1 MINTD
6 LYIQDIRQYTDP
18 ISYIKVDLFKDEN
31 IELNS
36 SVQNVNDISKTF
48 SDFSQS
54 FTIPASAKNNAV
66 FLHYYNTDI
75 DSAFN
80 NLDEVVRYNPNIR
93 IRGYIECGSL
103 PFKYG
108 VIQLEDVKLKNMQPD
123 SYTVRFFSASVN
135 LSDRFGDDDLT
146 MLDLTEFDHLYNTD
160 IFDATYSNSLGEDLY
175 YPLVTS
181 KRAWQIG
188 TADSND
194 ITNTSGKIS
203 YNELRPALKLIKI
216 IEAIETKYNFT
227 FDREFLGRAVFG
239 NLFMWVFNNL
249 DLVVNPTTA
258 TTVQLSN
265 QGDLNDV
272 DTYLDYTLNTITI
285 NPISPFK
292 LKYLRVRIIPNTGY
306 ENIPFTLFITD
317 ELDNIVSTFENL
329 TGNSMR
335 TIPVDRI
342 NTDIYKIKISSIQ
355 SFEYT
360 PIISIVIFESIPT
373 VNSATQG
380 LQTID
385 LPISISSNMPKIK
398 VRDFITSIIKM
409 FNLAL
414 VPVNANSFQLLPL
427 DDWYFNGNLID
438 ITKYIDSKDVNF
450 KRPKLFKNILFQHQK
465 SGQILNEQFRNN
477 QGGILGYGDL
487 QGIYQIDGAE
497 LKVQTEVENLM
508 FSRLSNIATGDIT
521 NVQVG
526 LSLDKS
532 SQPYIGKPYIF
543 YKCGFQNYDIPIKA
557 NGHADLDYTYL
568 TSTENDFILD
578 QVSNSVN
585 YSTDISTFLFS
596 EIPRNLYSNFWQDYI
611 SDLYSTKRRLSNWK
625 ANLPIGIIIRINLN
639 DRIVIDDKAYIINSM
654 KTNLST
660 GDVDLELLNYI
671 GLPFTSVNSNIPLTA
686 DTVDYSADS
695 TLLSADMTYIYLA
708 DISPIPNGVEYES
721 LLVSYARQDFDCKIS
736 ANSPYIVTKI
746 DTGDGTSWINLER
759 SSGQTTGY
767 LQIKVDESTTDRSMD
782 LSVGIGGDSFT
793 ITITQQQL

>member
-6 LYIQDIRQYTDP
+6 LYIQDIKQDTDP

-36 SVQNVNDISKTF
+36 SVSNINDISKTF

-54 FTIPASAKNNAV
+54 FTIPASDKNNAV

-103 PFKYG
+103 PFRYG
-108 VIQLEDVKLKNMQPD
+108 VIQLEDVKLKDMQPD

-146 MLDLTEFDHLYNTD
+146 TLDLSEFDHEYNAS

-181 KRAWQIG
+181 ARPYQIG
-188 TADSND
+188 TADAND
-194 ITNTSGKIS
+194 ITNNSGKLQFT
-203 YNELRPALKLIKI
+203 ELRPALKLIRI

-239 NLFMWVFNNL
+239 NLHMWCFNNL
-249 DLVVNPTTA
+249 EFSVDPNNAVQIDFTTKGNLEDIAGVTVNLTDNYFVTNASLLSNATFITITPSAGFESTPYTLIRYLNGEPW
-258 TTVQLSN
+258 TTVTGVGTRRFPFRTNNDNAEHSFYILN
-265 QGDLNDV
+265 QGSFHF
-272 DTYLDYTLNTITI
+272 T
-285 NPISPFK
+285 FK
-292 LKYLRVRIIPNTGY
+292 IEMKSFVTGS
-306 ENIPFTLFITD
+306 LQ
-317 ELDNIVSTFENL
+317 
-329 TGNSMR
+329 
-335 TIPVDRI
+335 
-342 NTDIYKIKISSIQ
+342 K
-355 SFEYT
+355 
-360 PIISIVIFESIPT
+360 
-373 VNSATQG
+373 SATMAEQ
-380 LQTID
+380 IIEE
-385 LPISISSNMPKIK
+385 PISISANMPKIK
-398 VRDFITSIIKM
+398 VRDFITSLIKM

-414 VPVNANSFQLLPL
+414 VPVNSNSFNLLPL
-427 DDWYFNGNLID
+427 DDWYFQGNLIAL
-438 ITKYIDSKDVNF
+438 TKYIDSKEVNF
-450 KRPKLFKNILFQHQK
+450 KRPKLFKDILFQHQK
-465 SGQILNEQFRNN
+465 SGQIFNEKFRNN

-487 QGIYQIDGAE
+487 QGIYQIDGTQ
-497 LKVQTEVENLM
+497 LKVQTEVENLT
-508 FSRLSNIATGDIT
+508 FARLTDIATGDIT

-526 LSLDKS
+526 LSLDKN

-543 YKCGFQNYDIPIKA
+543 YKCGFQNYDTPIKA
-557 NGHADLDYTYL
+557 NGHADLTKTYL
-568 TSTENDFILD
+568 TSTENDFILE

-585 YSTDISTFLFS
+585 FSTDNSTFLFS
-596 EIPRNLYSNFWQDYI
+596 EIPRNLYSNYWSDYI
-611 SDLYSTKRRLSNWK
+611 SDLYSTKRRISNWK
-625 ANLPIGIIIRINLN
+625 ANLPIGIIIRLKLN

-686 DTVDYSADS
+686 DTVDYSADT
-695 TLLSADMTYIYLA
+695 TLLSADMNYIYLA
-708 DISPIPNGVEYES
+708 DISPIPNGVEYEN

-736 ANSPYIVTKI
+736 ANSPYLVEKV
-746 DTGDGTSWINLER
+746 DTGDGTSWINLDREL
-759 SSGQTTGY
+759 GQTTDY
-767 LQIKVDESTTDRSMD
+767 LQIKVDESTVDRSMD

>member
-6 LYIQDIRQYTDP
+6 LYIQDIRQDTDP

-36 SVQNVNDISKTF
+36 SIQNVNDISKTF

-54 FTIPASAKNNAV
+54 FTIPASDKNNGV
-66 FLHYYNTDI
+66 FQHYYNTDV
-75 DSAFN
+75 DGTF
-80 NLDEVVRYNPNIR
+80 NPNIR

-103 PFKYG
+103 PFRYG
-108 VIQLEDVKLKNMQPD
+108 VIQLEDVKLKDMQPD

-146 MLDLTEFDHLYNTD
+146 TLDLSEFDHLYNSD

-181 KRAWQIG
+181 TRPYQIG
-188 TADSND
+188 TADAND
-194 ITNTSGKIS
+194 ITNTSGKIL
-203 YNELRPALKLIKI
+203 YTDLRPALKLIRI
-216 IEAIETKYNFT
+216 IEAIETKYNFS

-239 NLFMWVFNNL
+239 NLHMWVFGNL
-249 DLVVNPTTA
+249 DLVPNTSGSIVS
-258 TTVQLSN
+258 QLSN
-265 QGDLNDV
+265 QG
-272 DTYLDYTLNTITI
+272 TLNEADTTLDFTLDTI
-285 NPISPFK
+285 NIA
-292 LKYLRVRIIPNTGY
+292 PNTVANIRTRSFSIRITPEASF
-306 ENIPFTLFITD
+306 ENVVYSMFVVD
-317 ELDNIVSTFENL
+317 EFDNIVLESQNVSGIRGMSNYISL
-329 TGNSMR
+329 TESK
-335 TIPVDRI
+335 
-342 NTDIYKIKISSIQ
+342 IYKVKITANQ
-355 SFEYT
+355 SFQYVLKIEMKLLQ
-360 PIISIVIFESIPT
+360 T
-373 VNSATQG
+373 VGGFLNKFATQSI
-380 LQTID
+380 QTID
-385 LPISISSNMPKIK
+385 VPISISANMPKIK
-398 VRDFITSIIKM
+398 VRDFITSLIKM

-414 VPVNANSFQLLPL
+414 VPINSNSFNLLPL
-427 DDWYFNGNLID
+427 DDWYFQGNLID
-438 ITKYIDSKDVNF
+438 LTKYIDSKDVNF
-450 KRPKLFKNILFQHQK
+450 KRPKLFKDILFQHQK

-487 QGIYQIDGAE
+487 QAIYQIDGAE

-508 FSRLSNIATGDIT
+508 FSRLSNIATGDVT

-526 LSLDKS
+526 LSLDKNT
-532 SQPYIGKPYIF
+532 QPYIGKPYIF
-543 YKCGFQNYDIPIKA
+543 YKCGFQNYDLPIKA
-557 NGHADLDYTYL
+557 NGHTDLTYTYL
-568 TSTENDFILD
+568 TSTENDFILE

-585 YSTDISTFLFS
+585 YSTDISTFIFS

-611 SDLYSTKRRLSNWK
+611 SDLYSTKRRISNWK
-625 ANLPIGIIIRINLN
+625 ANLPIGIIIRLNLN

-686 DTVDYSADS
+686 DTVDYSADT

-708 DISPIPNGVEYES
+708 DLSPIPNGVEYEN
-721 LLVSYARQDFDCKIS
+721 LLVSYARQDFDCKIN
-736 ANSPYIVTKI
+736 ANSPYLVEKV
-746 DTGDGTSWINLER
+746 DTGDGIGWINLER
-759 SSGQTTGY
+759 ELGQTTNY

>member
-6 LYIQDIRQYTDP
+6 LYIQDIRQDTDP

-36 SVQNVNDISKTF
+36 SVSNINDISKTF

-54 FTIPASAKNNAV
+54 FTIPASDKNNGV
-66 FLHYYNTDI
+66 FQHYYNTDI
-75 DSAFN
+75 DGTF
-80 NLDEVVRYNPNIR
+80 NPNIR

-103 PFKYG
+103 PFRYG
-108 VIQLEDVKLKNMQPD
+108 VIQLEDVKLKDMQPD

-146 MLDLTEFDHLYNTD
+146 TLDLSEFDHQYNSD

-181 KRAWQIG
+181 VRPYQIG
-188 TADSND
+188 TADAND
-194 ITNTSGKIS
+194 ITNVSGQLQFT
-203 YNELRPALKLIKI
+203 ELRPALKLIRI

-239 NLFMWVFNNL
+239 NLHMWVFNNL
-249 DLVVNPTTA
+249 EFSVDPNNAVQVDFTTK
-258 TTVQLSN
+258 
-265 QGDLNDV
+265 GDLEDITGVTVNLTDNYFV
-272 DTYLDYTLNTITI
+272 TNASLLANATFITIT
-285 NPISPFK
+285 PS
-292 LKYLRVRIIPNTGY
+292 TGY
-306 ENIPFTLFITD
+306 ETTPYTLVRYLNGEPWTTVTGVGIRRFPFRTD
-317 ELDNIVSTFENL
+317 NDNNEHSFYILNQGSFHFTFKIEMKSFV
-329 TGNSMR
+329 TGSLQ
-335 TIPVDRI
+335 
-342 NTDIYKIKISSIQ
+342 K
-355 SFEYT
+355 
-360 PIISIVIFESIPT
+360 
-373 VNSATQG
+373 SATMAEQI
-380 LQTID
+380 ID
-385 LPISISSNMPKIK
+385 EPISISANMPKIK
-398 VRDFITSIIKM
+398 VRDFITSLIKM

-414 VPVNANSFQLLPL
+414 VPINSNSFNLLPL
-427 DDWYFNGNLID
+427 DDWYFQGNLID
-438 ITKYIDSKDVNF
+438 LTKYIDSKEVNF
-450 KRPKLFKNILFQHQK
+450 KRPKLFKDILFQHQK
-465 SGQILNEQFRNN
+465 SGQIFNEEFRNN

-487 QGIYQIDGAE
+487 QAIYQIDGGQ

-508 FSRLSNIATGDIT
+508 FNRLTNEATGDVT

-526 LSLDKS
+526 WSLDKNQ
-532 SQPYIGKPYIF
+532 QPYIGKPYIF
-543 YKCGFQNYDIPIKA
+543 YKCGFQNYATPIKA
-557 NGHADLDYTYL
+557 NGHADLTYTYL
-568 TSTENDFILD
+568 TSTENDFILE

-611 SDLYSTKRRLSNWK
+611 SDLYSTKRRISNWK
-625 ANLPIGIIIRINLN
+625 ANLPIGIIIRLNLN

-686 DTVDYSADS
+686 DTVDYSADT

-708 DISPIPNGVEYES
+708 DLSPIPNGVEYEN

-736 ANSPYIVTKI
+736 ANSPYLVEKV
-746 DTGDGTSWINLER
+746 DTGDGIGWINLER
-759 SSGQTTGY
+759 ELGQTTDY